1 MLDLI
6 YHNNNKPPNLITN
19 QSFFVSDY
27 SIINRKRLIM
37 LKGPAEGVSC
47 GMKIAI
53 IYNRDS
59 QAVINLF
66 GTPNR
71 EVYGLQTI
79 NLIKEALLL
88 KGHQVRDFEGDKN
101 IVYALEDFMPAVVS
115 GERPGLVLNLSYG
128 IQGRARYTHIPAIL
142 EMLGIPYVGSGP
154 ETHAVALDK
163 VLTKIVLL
171 QKGLPT
177 PRFTVIE
184 SPDFSFPLSEDL
196 FFPLIIKPK
205 NEAVSFGLRIVNN
218 EEELREGVQAVYDNY
233 RSPSLIEEYI
243 EGREI
248 NIGLLGNNPVQALPA
263 VELIFQEGLPIYT
276 YEDKMNLSSKRV
288 EKICPADLQPEQNSL
303 LQSLARDAFNSLGC
317 FDSAR
322 VDFRLDRAGNP
333 YILEVNSMASL
344 NPEGS
349 YAYAAA
355 QIGLDYSDLVN
366 RLIEVAR
373 HRYFGPF
380 SPEEVS
386 IALPDNKQ
394 QFAFTCLTQN
404 RDSLEDDL
412 KNWTN
417 LTSRTND
424 PVGLGTA
431 VNYFKEQMIALDM
444 EEIETHT
451 SPHFA
456 WIWQT
461 QAGLPGGTLLVC
473 PIDIPRESVGD
484 YSVPFRRDPER
495 FYGEGV
501 ASSRAGLVC
510 LIHAL
515 KTLHLCD
522 SLHQIPLG
530 VFIYADKGKGMS
542 YSSQTLQAASQK
554 AGRVLVIQPGFK
566 GGKIIDQRR
575 GSRKYSILVEG
586 EFQRIGATTGA
597 GDIMSWF
604 LKQAGQLLTLNRPEE
619 RLTIAIQQVQ
629 SQHYSIL
636 LPHHI
641 QATVYITFLDT
652 YLADEAEAEIFRLF
666 KPSAKEGSM
675 VRCKAEKLEGRP
687 PLKRSKNNNIL
698 IELLRAISNRWQI
711 PFGIEASLYPS
722 AAGVVADDI
731 PVICGLGP
739 ACENLYTPHES
750 VNRGELLQRTLL
762 LTLFLLETS

>member
-1 MLDLI
+1 
-6 YHNNNKPPNLITN
+6 
-19 QSFFVSDY
+19 
-27 SIINRKRLIM
+27 
-37 LKGPAEGVSC
+37 
-47 GMKIAI
+47 MKIAI

-79 NLIKEALLL
+79 DLIKEALIS
-88 KGHQVRDFEGDKN
+88 KGHQVKAFEGDKN

-177 PRFTVIE
+177 PRFIVLE
-184 SPDFSFPLSEDL
+184 SPDFSLPLAEGIS
-196 FFPLIIKPK
+196 FPLIVKPK
-205 NEAVSFGLRIVNN
+205 NEAASFGLKIADN
-218 EEELREGVQAVYDNY
+218 EAELREGVQAIYDNF
-233 RSPSLIEEYI
+233 RGPSLIEEYI
-243 EGREI
+243 TGREI
-248 NIGLLGNNPVQALPA
+248 NIGLIGNDPVQTLPA
-263 VELIFQEGLPIYT
+263 VELIFNEGIPIYT
-276 YEDKMNLSSKRV
+276 YEDKMNLSRRRV
-288 EKICPADLQPEQNSL
+288 EKKCPADLNPEQTIL
-303 LQSLARDAFNSLGC
+303 LASLAREAFKSLGC

-322 VDFRLDRAGNP
+322 VDFRLDSTGNP

-412 KNWTN
+412 KKWTN

-444 EEIETHT
+444 EEVETHT

-461 QAGLPGGTLLVC
+461 RAGLSGGTLLVC

-484 YSVPFRRDPER
+484 YSVPFRRDPEH

-515 KTLHLCD
+515 KTVHLCN

-530 VFIYADKGKGMS
+530 VFIYADKGKGMC

-554 AGRVLVIQPGFK
+554 VGRVLVIQPGFK

-586 EFQRIGATTGA
+586 EFQRIGASTGP
-597 GDIMSWF
+597 GDIMGWF
-604 LKQAGQLLTLNRPEE
+604 LKQAGQLQTLNRPEE
-619 RLTIAIQQVQ
+619 RFAVAVQQVQ

-636 LPHHI
+636 LPHYI
-641 QATVYITFLDT
+641 QATVYITFLNAS
-652 YLADEAEAEIFRLF
+652 LADEAEAEIFRLF
-666 KPSAKEGSM
+666 KPSAREESTI
-675 VRCKAEKLEGRP
+675 RCKAEKLEGRP
-687 PLKRSKNNNIL
+687 PLKRSKNNNLL
-698 IELLRAISNRWQI
+698 IEQLREISDRWQL
-711 PFGIEASLYPS
+711 PFGIEASLFPS
-722 AAGVVADDI
+722 AAGVVPEGI

-739 ACENLYTPHES
+739 ACENLYTPYES

-762 LTLFLLETS
+762 LTLFLLETA

>member
-1 MLDLI
+1 
-6 YHNNNKPPNLITN
+6 
-19 QSFFVSDY
+19 
-27 SIINRKRLIM
+27 
-37 LKGPAEGVSC
+37 
-47 GMKIAI
+47 MKIAI

-59 QAVINLF
+59 RAVINLF
-66 GTPNR
+66 GAPNR

-79 NLIKEALLL
+79 DLIKEALIS
-88 KGHQVRDFEGDKN
+88 KGHQVKAFEGDKN

-163 VLTKIVLL
+163 VLTKIVLI

-177 PRFTVIE
+177 PRFIVLD
-184 SPDFSFPLSEDL
+184 SPDFSLPLAEGL
-196 FFPLIIKPK
+196 NFPLIIKPK
-205 NEAVSFGLRIVNN
+205 NEAASFGLKIAGN
-218 EEELREGVQAVYDNY
+218 EAELREGVQAIYDNFKG
-233 RSPSLIEEYI
+233 PSLIEEYI
-243 EGREI
+243 AGREI
-248 NIGLLGNNPVQALPA
+248 NIGLIGNDPVQTLPA
-263 VELIFQEGLPIYT
+263 VELIFNEGIPIYT
-276 YEDKMNLSSKRV
+276 YEDKMHLSRRRV
-288 EKICPADLQPEQNSL
+288 EKICPAALNPEQNIL
-303 LQSLARDAFNSLGC
+303 LQSLAIEAFKSLGC

-322 VDFRLDRAGNP
+322 VDFRLDSTGNP
-333 YILEVNSMASL
+333 YILEINSMASL
-344 NPEGS
+344 NPDGS

-355 QIGLDYSDLVN
+355 QIGLSYPELVN

-380 SPEEVS
+380 SPEEAS
-386 IALPDNKQ
+386 IALADNKQ

-404 RDSLEDDL
+404 RDHFEDDL

-424 PVGLGTA
+424 PVGLGAA
-431 VNYFKEQMIALDM
+431 VNYFNEQMISLEM
-444 EEIETHT
+444 EEVETHT
-451 SPHFA
+451 SPHFT

-461 QAGLPGGTLLVC
+461 GAGLSGGTLLVC

-495 FYGEGV
+495 FYGEGI

-515 KTLHLCD
+515 KTAHLCG

-530 VFIYADKGKGMS
+530 VFIYADKGKGMC
-542 YSSQTLQAASQK
+542 YSSQTLQAVSQK
-554 AGRVLVIQPGFK
+554 VGRVLVIQPGFK

-586 EFQRIGATTGA
+586 EFQRIGATTGP
-597 GDIMSWF
+597 GDIMNWF
-604 LKQAGQLLTLNRPEE
+604 LKQAVQLQTLNRPEK
-619 RLTIAIQQVQ
+619 RFTVAVQQVQ

-636 LPHHI
+636 LPHYI
-641 QATVYITFLDT
+641 QATVYITFLNES
-652 YLADEAEAEIFRLF
+652 LADQAETEIFRLF
-666 KPSAKEGSM
+666 KPTAQEESTI
-675 VRCKAEKLEGRP
+675 RCKTEKLEGRP
-687 PLKRSKNNNIL
+687 PLKRSKDNNLL
-698 IELLRAISNRWQI
+698 IEQLQKISDRWQL
-711 PFGIEASLYPS
+711 PFGIEASLFPS
-722 AAGVVADDI
+722 AAGVVPEGI

-762 LTLFLLETS
+762 LTLFLLETA